1 MKTILLA
8 VFLVTSGS
16 AWATA
21 VEENTVAAN
30 RTITKAVRAQLAPK
44 MAEAILSA
52 PYDGFYQISG
62 RQKRNNEF
70 RFNKVRGKKSFP
82 DARWEQLA
90 VDVTKRIDFRGA
102 SNNAGSKRK
111 ASATAYVVFYKGG
124 IEGVRNSGLGESL
137 ALVMINQQNAI
148 NRDMP
153 TVKGLSTSKL
163 YLLDVGL
170 N

>member
-1 MKTILLA
+1 MKTVLLA
-8 VFLVTSGS
+8 VLLVISGS
-16 AWATA
+16 AWATT
-21 VEENTVAAN
+21 VEENTIAAN
-30 RTITKAVRAQLAPK
+30 KTITKAIRAQLAPK

-124 IEGVRNSGLGESL
+124 IEGVRNGLGESL
-137 ALVMINQQNAI
+137 ALVMINQKNAI

-163 YLLDVGL
+163 YLLDIGL

>member
-1 MKTILLA
+1 MKTVLLA
-8 VFLVTSGS
+8 IILVISGS
-16 AWATA
+16 AWATN
-21 VEENTVAAN
+21 VKEHTVAAN
-30 RTITKAVRAQLAPK
+30 RTISKAVRTQLAPK

-52 PYDGFYQISG
+52 TYDGFYQISG

-70 RFNKVRGKKSFP
+70 RFIKVSGKKSFP
-82 DARWEQLA
+82 DDRWEQLA
-90 VDVTKRIDFRGA
+90 VDVTKRIDFRGS
-102 SNNAGSKRK
+102 SNNAGSRRK
-111 ASATAYVVFYKGG
+111 SSATAYVVFYKGG
-124 IEGVRNSGLGESL
+124 IEGVRNGLGESL
-137 ALVMINQQNAI
+137 ALVMINQKNAI